1 MLPVKNYYLKTPW
14 SDKYRPKKLKH
25 LILNK
30 TLINKFSNL
39 IKNNEIPNMILTGYP
54 GCGKTSTT
62 LCLVKEF
69 INNNTN
75 ENNPNIYEHLME
87 FNASDNRGLDII
99 KTKIYNFCKQ
109 KTSDNMYKIVILDE
123 ADNLTKK
130 AQNTISNFIDQF
142 KSNTRFLF
150 TCNKINDIIESVQS
164 KCFIVNF
171 INLNKKDIL
180 ARLKYICDK
189 EKIEYDIAGLEFIRY
204 ISQNDIRKAINLL
217 ETVSINGEI
226 TINNIYKIYDKPD
239 PVIITNILNYVFKN
253 DFMNAIN
260 ILHDLYK
267 KGYCNS
273 DILQILTDVLKT
285 FDIPLKFKIM
295 MLDNVSKCFISIN
308 DGNDSHIQM
317 YNCIINLINI
327 VNNKEINYKY

>member
-30 TLINKFSNL
+30 TLINKFTNL

-69 INNNTN
+69 IK
-75 ENNPNIYEHLME
+75 ENISEQLLE

-109 KTSDNMYKIVILDE
+109 KTNNSNCKIIILDE

-130 AQNTISNFIDQF
+130 AQNTISNFIDEF

-171 INLNKKDIL
+171 INLNKNEIL

-189 EKIEYDIAGLEFIRY
+189 EKIEYDMAGIEFIRY

-226 TINNIYKIYDKPD
+226 TVENIYKIYDKPD
-239 PVIITNILNYVFKN
+239 PVIITNILNFVIQK
-253 DFMNAIN
+253 DFSNAIN
-260 ILHDLYK
+260 IIHKLYK

-273 DILQILTDVLKT
+273 DILQIMTDVLKT
-285 FDIPLKFKIM
+285 FEIQLKYRIL

-308 DGNDSHIQM
+308 NGNDSHIQM
-317 YNCIINLINI
+317 YNCIINLIHI
-327 VNNKEINYKY
+327 VNNKQIEDKY